1 MSTMSNFNASV
12 LVSNKMSEMMSSIAQ
27 ELAIRS
33 VMECGVMYKFDSSE
47 AIRLLGLSNV
57 TVMSSSSSKSVEK
70 KVAKVSA
77 KKVSIKV
84 AKPAF
89 PLPYNGEFA
98 ADCCCGLRQNNGLYT
113 QCQSAPVSEG
123 SFCKQCQISADQNDG
138 IPEYGTIQQRQSA
151 DIFDYTDPKGRKP
164 TSYTKVMKKFKLTS
178 EQVLEEA
185 AKFSIKINNNHLT
198 ILESESGKRG
208 RPTVAKEPKEAKGP
222 KGRPKKGKKV
232 INFEVDDDD
241 LFATLV
247 ADANNSS
254 DDEVVPGV
262 APEVLAEVVSEVVPK
277 KKTKKSENLAEG
289 LDKEQKAKEA
299 KEAKEAEKLAIK
311 EAAKLAAEAEKLALK
326 EAKEQK
332 AKEEKEAKEAAK
344 QAIETEKAAKVQAKL
359 DKEAKLAADK
369 LAKEAEKAAKEAE
382 KVAKEAEKVAK
393 AQAKTETKPAAKVAA
408 KPAAKPAAKVV
419 AASDEA
425 DVVKKIEVDGVKYLK
440 SKQTGIVY
448 DYRKYIDAG
457 EQLVVGKWN
466 DATSKIVFNNNADSD
481 EESEE
486 EYDN

>member
-1 MSTMSNFNASV
+1 
-12 LVSNKMSEMMSSIAQ
+12 
-27 ELAIRS
+27 
-33 VMECGVMYKFDSSE
+33 MECGVMYKFSSEE

-70 KVAKVSA
+70 KVAK
-77 KKVSIKV
+77 KVSLKV

-123 SFCKQCQISADQNDG
+123 NFCKQCQISADQNDG

-164 TSYTKVMKKFKLTS
+164 TSYTKVMKKLKLTS

-185 AKFSIKINNNHLT
+185 AKFSIKINDNHFA
-198 ILESESGKRG
+198 IPESESGKRG
-208 RPTVAKEPKEAKGP
+208 RPSVAKEPKEAKGP

-232 INFEVDDDD
+232 INFEADDDD

-311 EAAKLAAEAEKLALK
+311 EAAKIAAEAEKLAIK

-344 QAIETEKAAKVQAKL
+344 QAIEAEKAAKVQAKA
-359 DKEAKLAADK
+359 DKEQKAKEEKEAK
-369 LAKEAEKAAKEAE
+369 EAAKVAAEAA
-382 KVAKEAEKVAK
+382 KAAKEAEKVAK

-408 KPAAKPAAKVV
+408 KPAAKVA

-466 DATSKIVFNNNADSD
+466 DATSKIVFNNANSD
-481 EESEE
+481 EESED

>member
-1 MSTMSNFNASV
+1 MSNFNASV

-27 ELAIRS
+27 ELAIRA
-33 VMECGVMYKFDSSE
+33 VMECGVMYKFSSEE

-70 KVAKVSA
+70 KVAK
-77 KKVSIKV
+77 KVSLKV

-123 SFCKQCQISADQNDG
+123 NFCKQCQISADQNDG

-164 TSYTKVMKKFKLTS
+164 TSYTKVMKKLKLTS

-185 AKFSIKINNNHLT
+185 AKFSIKINDNHFA
-198 ILESESGKRG
+198 IPESESGKRG
-208 RPTVAKEPKEAKGP
+208 RPSVAKEPKEAKGP

-232 INFEVDDDD
+232 INFEADDDD

-311 EAAKLAAEAEKLALK
+311 EAAKIAAEAEKLAIK

-344 QAIETEKAAKVQAKL
+344 QAIEAEKAAKVQAKA
-359 DKEAKLAADK
+359 DKEQKAKEEKEAKEAAK
-369 LAKEAEKAAKEAE
+369 VAAEAAKAAKEAE

-408 KPAAKPAAKVV
+408 KPAAKVA

-466 DATSKIVFNNNADSD
+466 DATSKIVFNNANSD
-481 EESEE
+481 EESED